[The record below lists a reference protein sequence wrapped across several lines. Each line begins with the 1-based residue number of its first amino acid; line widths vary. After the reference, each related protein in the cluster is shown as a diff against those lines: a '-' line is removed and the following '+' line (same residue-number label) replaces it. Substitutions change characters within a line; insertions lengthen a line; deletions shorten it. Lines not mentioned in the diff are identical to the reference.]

1 MILEN
6 NIPLVECNIKEQLI
20 FAEKQ
25 ISFNGLT
32 QYKKSL
38 DELIELIAITKP
50 HIGSILI
57 VEKFSLL
64 SDCVDNEILLFE
76 YVKNFG
82 WDMLWW
88 GKVTED
94 LIQYCVDKNNV

>member
-1 MILEN
+1 MFN
-6 NIPLVECNIKEQLI
+6 KNVPLVECDIKNQIVLGLSQINSNSSLQKYLI
-20 FAEKQ
+20 
-25 ISFNGLT
+25 GL
-32 QYKKSL
+32 
-38 DELIELIAITKP
+38 ENLIELIAITKP
-50 HIGSILI
+50 LKGSYLI
-57 VEKFSLL
+57 IEKTLQ
-64 SDCVDNEILLFE
+64 SDCVDNETLLVE